1 MGQALALT
9 QAALAAPSD
18 LKGVFEIEAFKNNC
32 IANYEKTTGKSD
44 GALRFEREKILFM
57 KLMSDPKIGK
67 KLAACSRFSVYSSM
81 VELFVSGLTLNEGQ
95 TYIIP
100 YGDQAQF
107 QIGWKGRLEQMAAMP
122 QIREVYQPEVVMTNE
137 LDEFV
142 YTLGEE
148 PRIIQ
153 HKPAR
158 NRDVTPENR
167 IEWVY
172 VILDKGHRKKCVLMS
187 RQQVLSIRDRFSQ
200 PYKNYIKNGGKWP
213 DGNPMD
219 PPFWITDEIAA
230 FKKTVVKRAY
240 DSEPK
245 TARQKALDEKIK
257 NNVDLEDQL
266 QETENIDYG
275 IVDDKPRTNT
285 GTPEPRAITQGDT
298 SNGPSDNKVGDPAAT
313 SEPSAKDK
321 PARTRRTKEQIAKD
335 EADKKAAESK
345 AEPEKKTAVT
355 ENGTKFD
362 PTTAEVMPDG
372 PGDDNP
378 VFDLPDL
385 GNIKNF

>member
-32 IANYEKTTGKSD
+32 VANYEKTTGRSD

-57 KLMSDPKIGK
+57 KLLSDPKVGK
-67 KLAACSRFSVYSSM
+67 KLAACNRFSIYSSM

-100 YGDQAQF
+100 YGDVAQF
-107 QIGWKGRLEQMAAMP
+107 QIGWKGRLEQMSQMP
-122 QIREVYQPEVVMTNE
+122 QIKEVHQPEVVLTNE
-137 LDEFV
+137 LDDFI

-148 PRIIQ
+148 PRIVQ

-158 NRDVTPENR
+158 NRDITPENR

-172 VILDKGHRKKCVLMS
+172 VILDKGHRKKCVMMS

-219 PPFWITDEIAA
+219 PPFWITDEVAA

-245 TARQKALDEKIK
+245 TSRMKALDEKLK
-257 NNVDLEDQL
+257 NHIDIEDQI
-266 QETENIDYG
+266 QETDDIDYG
-275 IVDDKPRTNT
+275 IADDNQGASAQSHEEARHERPGDRPVVTTPPVSDKAPR
-285 GTPEPRAITQGDT
+285 
-298 SNGPSDNKVGDPAAT
+298 V
-313 SEPSAKDK
+313 
-321 PARTRRTKEQIAKD
+321 RRTKEQIAKD
-335 EADKKAAESK
+335 EAAKNQTTETETVKGTVPVQPSQ
-345 AEPEKKTAVT
+345 PERVATTAS
-355 ENGTKFD
+355 GTAFNVE
-362 PTTAEVMPDG
+362 TAEVIDN
-372 PGDDNP
+372 NP
-378 VFDLPDL
+378 VNDLPSLDDFNNL
-385 GNIKNF
+385 